1 MKNTYEL
8 FALIGQNMKSIRTNI
23 IGKSQEKM
31 AEDTDM
37 SRSFISHIESP
48 NVDTGISL
56 DTLFF
61 LAQKYNFDIRKFFD
75 GYEKLM
81 DKENEE
87 DSEYSIHR
95 IVEATSNNKT
105 DFMYSVILSGNEK
118 KMLPDYIEKGLL
130 WLAK

>member
-8 FALIGQNMKSIRTNI
+8 FTLIGKNMKSIRKDI
-23 IGKSQEKM
+23 IGKKKKKM

-75 GYEKLM
+75 GYENLM
-81 DKENEE
+81 DNDK
-87 DSEYSIHR
+87 D
-95 IVEATSNNKT
+95 
-105 DFMYSVILSGNEK
+105 
-118 KMLPDYIEKGLL
+118 
-130 WLAK
+130 AK

>member
-8 FALIGQNMKSIRTNI
+8 FALIGKNMKTIRKEI

-48 NVDTGISL
+48 NVDAGISI

-75 GYEKLM
+75 GYEELM
-81 DKENEE
+81 NKENET
-87 DSEYSIHR
+87 IH
-95 IVEATSNNKT
+95 N
-105 DFMYSVILSGNEK
+105 
-118 KMLPDYIEKGLL
+118 
-130 WLAK
+130 

>member
-31 AEDTDM
+31 ADDTDM

-87 DSEYSIHR
+87 DS
-95 IVEATSNNKT
+95 
-105 DFMYSVILSGNEK
+105 
-118 KMLPDYIEKGLL
+118 
-130 WLAK
+130 

>member
-61 LAQKYNFDIRKFFD
+61 LAQKYNFDIRKFFV

-87 DSEYSIHR
+87 DS
-95 IVEATSNNKT
+95 
-105 DFMYSVILSGNEK
+105 
-118 KMLPDYIEKGLL
+118 
-130 WLAK
+130 

>member
-8 FALIGQNMKSIRTNI
+8 FTLIGKNMKTIRKEI

-48 NVDTGISL
+48 NIDVGISM

-61 LAQKYNFDIRKFFD
+61 IAQKYNFDIRLFFD
-75 GYEKLM
+75 GYEELM
-81 DKENEE
+81 
-87 DSEYSIHR
+87 SE
-95 IVEATSNNKT
+95 
-105 DFMYSVILSGNEK
+105 EK
-118 KMLPDYIEKGLL
+118 KVVNN
-130 WLAK
+130 

>member
-8 FALIGQNMKSIRTNI
+8 FTLIGKNMKSIRKDI

-61 LAQKYNFDIRKFFD
+61 LAQKYNFDIRKFFV
-75 GYEKLM
+75 G
-81 DKENEE
+81 
-87 DSEYSIHR
+87 
-95 IVEATSNNKT
+95 
-105 DFMYSVILSGNEK
+105 
-118 KMLPDYIEKGLL
+118 
-130 WLAK
+130 

>member
-37 SRSFISHIESP
+37 SRSFISHIENP

-87 DSEYSIHR
+87 DS
-95 IVEATSNNKT
+95 
-105 DFMYSVILSGNEK
+105 
-118 KMLPDYIEKGLL
+118 
-130 WLAK
+130 

>member
-56 DTLFF
+56 DTLFI

-87 DSEYSIHR
+87 DS
-95 IVEATSNNKT
+95 
-105 DFMYSVILSGNEK
+105 
-118 KMLPDYIEKGLL
+118 
-130 WLAK
+130 

>member
-48 NVDTGISL
+48 NVNTGISL

-87 DSEYSIHR
+87 DS
-95 IVEATSNNKT
+95 
-105 DFMYSVILSGNEK
+105 
-118 KMLPDYIEKGLL
+118 
-130 WLAK
+130 

>member
-8 FALIGQNMKSIRTNI
+8 FTLIGKNMKSIRKDV

-75 GYEKLM
+75 GYENLM
-81 DKENEE
+81 DNDK
-87 DSEYSIHR
+87 D
-95 IVEATSNNKT
+95 
-105 DFMYSVILSGNEK
+105 
-118 KMLPDYIEKGLL
+118 
-130 WLAK
+130 AK

>member
-87 DSEYSIHR
+87 DSWNLLLFYEYR
-95 IVEATSNNKT
+95 
-105 DFMYSVILSGNEK
+105 YSHLQVWNHFE
-118 KMLPDYIEKGLL
+118 
-130 WLAK
+130 

>member
-1 MKNTYEL
+1 
-8 FALIGQNMKSIRTNI
+8 MKSIRKDI

-75 GYEKLM
+75 GYENLM
-81 DKENEE
+81 DNDK
-87 DSEYSIHR
+87 D
-95 IVEATSNNKT
+95 
-105 DFMYSVILSGNEK
+105 
-118 KMLPDYIEKGLL
+118 
-130 WLAK
+130 AK